1 MLLPV
6 RLFMSITASLD
17 ARRLVSLTS
26 TGTVSVTASLSGT
39 TLTFTPSDNSGA
51 QSVQVPL
58 GWSGI
63 SVGAGITLT
72 ISSALVVGK
81 ALLGSG
87 TAIALAPLSGGDLSQ
102 QAIYADIIQLTAG
115 QAYTLT
121 ASQAA
126 IARIDTGALGNLTST
141 GATTVV
147 ATNAG
152 DLTGLSGLTGDNGD
166 AIVLTA
172 GLDYTLTAAQAQIAR
187 VGTTGTKGVL
197 TSTGSVKIVASTAT
211 DLSGITTD
219 SNDTLVLTAGAS
231 YTLSSTQVAIAQVG
245 NAGTK
250 SDLTTAGTILI
261 KASSTGDAN
270 LFAMTGTGVDIIQLT
285 AGQAYTLTPAQVAIT
300 RVGATGDMGVLT
312 SSGVITIKADTAGAD
327 LSGIFSDSNDV
338 FLLGANLP
346 YTLTSQQ
353 AAKAKVVS
361 GTTQGTAGD
370 LRTAGIVT
378 VVANTTGENLAAT
391 TLQGVD
397 FFVLTPAGDYILTSA
412 QAKYSKVTSSGNLG
426 ALGTAGLVSIRG
438 TAGEDFTATLNAAG
452 ITGADVLLLTPTQ
465 SYTMTADQAR
475 IARMVDSSGVV
486 GKSGVLTST
495 GVITVKADAAGTDL
509 TNIATDSND
518 VIVLGAGLNYTLT
531 SSQAVAST
539 VATGSGSGSL
549 SKTANL
555 SIVAPSLGG
564 DLSGLANVTGIQS
577 VVLTAGQKY
586 SIPTTLASVV
596 KVGSGNLGVYTNA
609 GPLTATSSA
618 GEDLSS
624 NALAQAASAIL
635 LTAGQNYTLTA
646 AQAAVARF
654 ASGNV
659 LGDLRQTVAKPG
671 TITINATGATDL
683 SGLLTDGNVNI
694 LLTTG
699 QSLTMTAAQAL
710 KSSVGSGGV
719 AGDLSAAGVVTIKAP
734 NLSSPALDLS
744 GIVVGSGDVIQLSAG
759 GNYILSKAQAPL
771 ARVNNGAP
779 GELSKAGVVTISAAA
794 GDNLTSLAVGVS
806 GIDAYQLVAGAN
818 YTLTNTQAGLS
829 KIGTGAMGVLAS
841 TGVLTVVA
849 SPGADISGLSTD
861 ANDIIQL
868 TSGSSYTLSLAQAQ
882 TAQLVTTT
890 NNGTVY
896 GATGAL
902 DSSGTLTLRTPVAT
916 AATDLSTQLAAVTG
930 IDTIVLNAGQ
940 PYTLTGS
947 QAALAQVGTT
957 GTKGD
962 LSSTGVITLLAGS
975 SPNLAILKT
984 DSNDVIVLDDATA
997 YTLTAA
1003 QAATA
1008 RIGAAGKAGAISSTS
1023 AQSVLRIQ
1031 APVGMDLSTLAIDD
1045 NDTLVLWTGQRYTL
1059 TTAQAANARVWNGMA
1074 DGTRGDLSG
1083 AGAVRLI
1090 ASTVA
1095 KSTEDLSTLKLE
1107 SSDVIQLTAGVNY
1120 TLTAQQ
1126 AAIAQIGATGKLGDL
1141 VGTAANAGNIT
1152 VKASSSADLSGIRL
1166 DTAGDQI
1173 QLTSVVGSTRCDYV
1187 LSSGQLG
1194 IAQVDSGTVGDFTAA
1209 GTITLRAS
1217 STGEDLSTGAAT
1229 TALGIDVY
1237 QLSPMQNY
1245 TLLASQVP
1253 YARVGASGTLGSDL
1267 SVAGVVTVKA
1277 DIENLSALGSVK
1289 GIDAYILTP
1298 GSNYTLTPAQAAVA
1312 KMGST
1317 GAAGVLTSTG
1327 KISIVAPAAADLS
1340 ALVSD
1345 SGDAITLTAGLDYTL
1360 NPAQLGV
1367 SVVSSGGSVSSAGD
1381 LRNAGMVTLKADAST
1396 DLSTLSA
1403 QGVDAIALT
1412 VGRDYILTTSQAN
1425 IASVGAGA
1433 AGALSKAGVVTLKP
1447 TSAGENLGSTLST
1460 VSGYDIVQLNE
1471 AVNYSMTAA
1480 QAAIA
1485 RIGPQGTIG
1494 NLISN
1499 GTLTVSANGSTNLS
1513 GLTFDSN
1520 DNILLTQTALTN
1532 YNYTLSAAQAAVA
1545 RIVNG
1550 GNTSGAGQL
1559 AHASGTVTIVA
1570 NPKGENLSG
1579 VIVSGVDA
1587 IVLSAGQNYTL
1598 TTAQATIAKVG
1609 TTGTLG
1615 NLVKAGTITLTAIN
1629 GTALSDLLVGGS
1641 NADTIYGQ
1649 RGDDTLTGG
1658 GGKDTFLFSGT
1669 ALENGKDTLTDFV
1682 VGSNGDVLNISP
1694 FMTREGTLTNST
1706 ALTTLTSA
1714 GNLTAT
1720 TGKVFIYDANTAI
1733 ATKDYAGADFGD
1745 IFAAS
1750 AKPINTTTAAALVK
1764 GVLVVQGTDQSKVY
1778 FIDNTI
1784 DGTNTNITAN
1794 DVAQVAT
1801 LVGVTNA
1808 AGMAFANANFV

>member
-1 MLLPV
+1 MP
-6 RLFMSITASLD
+6 ITVSLSND
-17 ARRLVSLTS
+17 ARRLVTLTS

-51 QSVQVPL
+51 QSVAVPL

-63 SVGAGITLT
+63 SVGSGITLT
-72 ISSALVVGK
+72 ISAALVVGK

-87 TAIALAPLSGGDLSQ
+87 TAIALAPLSGGNLSQ
-102 QAIYADIIQLTAG
+102 QELYADIVQLTAG

-121 ASQAA
+121 SAQAA
-126 IARIDTGALGNLTST
+126 IARIDTGTLGNLTST
-141 GATTVV
+141 GAITVV

-152 DLTGLSGLTGDNGD
+152 DLTGLTLDSGD

-197 TSTGSVKIVASTAT
+197 TSTGSVKIVAATAT
-211 DLSGITTD
+211 DLSGIVTD

-250 SDLTTAGTILI
+250 GDLTTAGTILVR
-261 KASSTGDAN
+261 ASATGDAN

-285 AGQAYTLTPAQVAIT
+285 AGQAYTLTPAQVGIT

-312 SSGVITIKADTAGAD
+312 SSGVITIKADTAAAD
-327 LSGIFSDSNDV
+327 LSGISSDSNDV
-338 FLLGANLP
+338 FLLGATLP

-361 GTTQGTAGD
+361 GAVQGNSGD

-391 TLQGVD
+391 PLQGVD
-397 FFVLTPAGDYILTSA
+397 FFVLNPGADYILTSA
-412 QAKYSKVTSSGNLG
+412 QAKDSKVTANGNPR

-438 TAGEDFTATLNAAG
+438 TAGEDFTATLNAAR
-452 ITGADVLLLTPTQ
+452 ITGVDVLLLAPTQ

-475 IARMVDSSGVV
+475 IARMVDTSGAI

-495 GVITVKADAAGTDL
+495 GVITVKADAAGSDL
-509 TNIATDSND
+509 TTIATDSND
-518 VIVLGAGLNYTLT
+518 VIVLGAGLDYTLT
-531 SSQAVAST
+531 STQAVAST

-549 SKTANL
+549 SKIANL

-577 VVLTAGQKY
+577 VVLAAGKKY
-586 SIPTTLASVV
+586 SVPANLAEKV
-596 KVGSGNLGVYTNA
+596 KVGSGSLRDYTNA
-609 GPLTATSSA
+609 GPLTATA
-618 GEDLSS
+618 GTVEDLSS
-624 NALAQAASAIL
+624 NLLAQVASAIL

-654 ASGNV
+654 AAGNV
-659 LGDLRQTVAKPG
+659 LGDLRQTGAAKPG
-671 TITINATGATDL
+671 TVTIIAAGATDL
-683 SGLLTDGNVNI
+683 SALLIDGNVNI
-694 LLTTG
+694 VLTAG
-699 QSLTMTAAQAL
+699 QNLTMTAAQAL
-710 KSSVGSGGV
+710 KSSVGSSGV
-719 AGDLSAAGVVTIKAP
+719 AGDLSTAGVVTIKAP
-734 NLSSPALDLS
+734 NLSSPPLDLS

-759 GNYILSKAQAPL
+759 GNYILSRAQVPL

-779 GELSKAGVVTISAAA
+779 GELSKAGVVTVSAAA
-794 GDNLTSLAVGVS
+794 GDNLTNLAVGVS

-829 KIGTGAMGVLAS
+829 KIGTGAMGVLTS
-841 TGVLTVVA
+841 TGVLTVEA

-861 ANDIIQL
+861 ANDIIQIA
-868 TSGSSYTLSLAQAQ
+868 SGSNYTLSLAQAQ

-890 NNGTVY
+890 NNGMVY
-896 GATGAL
+896 GAAGQL
-902 DSSGTLTLRTPVAT
+902 DSSGQVTLRTPAAT

-947 QAALAQVGTT
+947 QAAIAQVGTT
-957 GTKGD
+957 GTRGD
-962 LSSTGVITLLAGS
+962 ISSTGVITLLAGS
-975 SPNLAILKT
+975 APNLAILKT
-984 DSNDVIVLDDATA
+984 DSNDVIQLDDGTA

-1008 RIGAAGKAGAISSTS
+1008 RIGATVKAGTLSSTNT
-1023 AQSVLRIQ
+1023 QSVLRIQ
-1031 APVGMDLSTLAIDD
+1031 APVGMDLSTLAIDN

-1059 TTAQAANARVWNGMA
+1059 TSAQAANVRVWNGMA
-1074 DGTRGDLSG
+1074 DGLEGDLTL

-1095 KSTEDLSTLKLE
+1095 KTNDDLSDLELE
-1107 SSDVIQLTAGVNY
+1107 SSDVIQLTSGVNY
-1120 TLTAQQ
+1120 TLKAEQ
-1126 AAIAQIGATGKLGDL
+1126 AAIAQIGATGRLGDL
-1141 VGTAANAGNIT
+1141 VGTAANPGNII
-1152 VKASSSADLSGIRL
+1152 VKARNSADLSGIRL

-1173 QLTSVVGSTRCDYV
+1173 ELTAVVGSTLCNYV
-1187 LSSGQLG
+1187 LTSSQLG
-1194 IAQVDSGTVGDFTAA
+1194 IAQVGTGAVGDFTAA
-1209 GTITLRAS
+1209 GTVTLRAG
-1217 STGEDLSTGAAT
+1217 STGEDLSTGAAA

-1253 YARVGASGTLGSDL
+1253 YARVGASGTLGTDL

-1277 DIENLSALGSVK
+1277 DIENLSLLSNVK

-1298 GSNYTLTPAQAAVA
+1298 GSSYTLTPAQAALA

-1340 ALVSD
+1340 DLVSD
-1345 SGDAITLTAGLDYTL
+1345 SGDAITLTAGVDYTL

-1367 SVVSSGGSVSSAGD
+1367 AVVSSGGSNSTAGD
-1381 LRNAGMVTLKADAST
+1381 LRTAGVVTLSADAST
-1396 DLSTLSA
+1396 DLSILSA
-1403 QGVDAIALT
+1403 QGIDAIALT
-1412 VGRDYILTTSQAN
+1412 VGRDYTLTTSQAN
-1425 IASVGAGA
+1425 IASVGTGA
-1433 AGALSKAGVVTLKP
+1433 ARALSKAGVITLKP
-1447 TSAGENLGSTLST
+1447 SSPGENLATSLSG
-1460 VSGYDIVQLNE
+1460 VSGYDFIQLNE
-1471 AVNYSMTAA
+1471 AVNYTMTAA

-1485 RIGPQGTIG
+1485 RIGPQGTTG
-1494 NLISN
+1494 NLVSN
-1499 GTLTVSANGSTNLS
+1499 GTLTVTANGSVNLS

-1520 DNILLTQTALTN
+1520 DNILLTQTANTN

-1545 RIVNG
+1545 RIVNN

-1587 IVLSAGQNYTL
+1587 IILSAGQNYTL

-1609 TTGTLG
+1609 ATGTLG

-1629 GTALSDLLVGGS
+1629 GSALSDLLVGGS

-1649 RGDDTLTGG
+1649 GGDDTLTGG
-1658 GGKDTFLFSGT
+1658 AGKDTFLFSGT
-1669 ALENGKDTLTDFV
+1669 AAQNGKDTLTDFV

-1694 FMTREGTLTNST
+1694 FMTRDGTQTNTT
-1706 ALTTLTSA
+1706 ALTTLTGTS
-1714 GNLTAT
+1714 NLTAT
-1720 TGKVFIYDANTAI
+1720 TGQVFIYNANTAI
-1733 ATKDYAGADFGD
+1733 TAKDYAVADFGD

-1750 AKPINTTTAAALVK
+1750 GKAINTTTAAGLVK
-1764 GVLVVQGTDQSKVY
+1764 GVLVVQGTDLSKVY
-1778 FIDNTI
+1778 YIDNTL
-1784 DGTNTNITAN
+1784 DSANTTISTT
-1794 DVAQVAT
+1794 DVNLVAT
-1801 LVGVTNA
+1801 LVGVTN
-1808 AGMAFANANFV
+1808 GLLFANANFI